1 MVANQR
7 GPLGALPRWMP
18 LEIMLTMKETMGSVV
33 QIVIFQEM
41 SLGKFLEKFL
51 TQMQEVLLFLEDKS
65 PTNTNLIG
73 E

>member
-1 MVANQR
+1 
-7 GPLGALPRWMP
+7 
-18 LEIMLTMKETMGSVV
+18 MGSVV

-41 SLGKFLEKFL
+41 FPGKFLEKFL
-51 TQMQEVLLFLEDKS
+51 TPMQGVLLFLEDKS

>member
-1 MVANQR
+1 
-7 GPLGALPRWMP
+7 
-18 LEIMLTMKETMGSVV
+18 MGSVV

-41 SLGKFLEKFL
+41 SLGKFLGKFL
-51 TQMQEVLLFLEDKS
+51 TQMQGVLLFLEDKS

>member
-1 MVANQR
+1 
-7 GPLGALPRWMP
+7 
-18 LEIMLTMKETMGSVV
+18 MLTMKETMGSVV

-41 SLGKFLEKFL
+41 FQGKFLEKFL
-51 TQMQEVLLFLEDKS
+51 TPMQGVLLFLEDKS